1 MLMWSAYAVIV
12 IGLLEEVMYATLAAR
27 HAGGTQHLIIG
38 LALIAAGVLL
48 AVYDGLKGNKE
59 HERIIADSSVCP
71 ECGLP
76 LTKTSKRCPRYG
88 KAVG

>member
-38 LALIAAGVLL
+38 GQPRLPGMRTAADKDL
-48 AVYDGLKGNKE
+48 
-59 HERIIADSSVCP
+59 
-71 ECGLP
+71 
-76 LTKTSKRCPRYG
+76 
-88 KAVG
+88 